1 MTYEELKEK
10 ASPAVKEV
18 ARMGIWDAVHLD
30 KEDGEPVVIAV
41 LRERPLKKLL
51 LNLGIMKKPN
61 LPERIQGI
69 RCKLLIVNAATR
81 NK

>member
-1 MTYEELKEK
+1 MTYEELKMK
-10 ASPAVKEV
+10 GGPVVKEV

-41 LRERPLKKLL
+41 LRKLPLQKFLI
-51 LNLGIMKKPN
+51 NLGLMKKPD

-69 RCKLLIVNAATR
+69 RCKLLIVAKAR